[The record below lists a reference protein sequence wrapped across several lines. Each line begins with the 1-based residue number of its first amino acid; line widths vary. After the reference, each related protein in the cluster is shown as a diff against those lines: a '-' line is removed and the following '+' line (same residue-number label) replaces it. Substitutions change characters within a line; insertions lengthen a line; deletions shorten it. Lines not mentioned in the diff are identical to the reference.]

1 MRRAARW
8 AAGALGLVLSLD
20 MGAAFYCGA
29 VLPDHFYVAAA
40 SSAPGVLAIGTPLEI
55 SGEIA
60 PAGDGSGTARLTML
74 GGISIKQVE
83 VDFVERPMVV
93 PCGYPFGIKMFTEG
107 VVVVGLTDVEQNGI
121 FRNPAQEAGIRVG
134 DVLTE
139 LDGEAVALNE
149 DVAAIIASSG
159 GRALD
164 YTLTRDGRT
173 VTGRLTPLL
182 ADSGEYQ
189 AGIWVRDSSAGIGTM
204 TYYDPSTMVFAGL
217 GHAVCDVDTGEEL
230 PLGRGEIVD
239 VTVTGV
245 KKGIAGEPGCLQGSF
260 EGSRLAGFMAI
271 NGETGVYGQL
281 TSLPVSRQEAV
292 PIALNQ
298 EESPA
303 PAVIYTTLS
312 GRTPQVYDIVIES
325 VDLSSGSKTKS
336 MVIRVTDPELL
347 EAAGG
352 IVQGMSGSPILQG
365 GRLVGAVT
373 HVFVGDQ
380 TRGYG
385 IFAEN
390 MNETAASLT
399 VENAA

>member
-8 AAGALGLVLSLD
+8 AAGALGLVLSLA

-40 SSAPGVLAIGTPLEI
+40 SSAPGVLAIGTPFEI

-271 NGETGVYGQL
+271 NGETGV
-281 TSLPVSRQEAV
+281 
-292 PIALNQ
+292 
-298 EESPA
+298 
-303 PAVIYTTLS
+303 
-312 GRTPQVYDIVIES
+312 
-325 VDLSSGSKTKS
+325 
-336 MVIRVTDPELL
+336 
-347 EAAGG
+347 
-352 IVQGMSGSPILQG
+352 
-365 GRLVGAVT
+365 
-373 HVFVGDQ
+373 
-380 TRGYG
+380 
-385 IFAEN
+385 
-390 MNETAASLT
+390 
-399 VENAA
+399 